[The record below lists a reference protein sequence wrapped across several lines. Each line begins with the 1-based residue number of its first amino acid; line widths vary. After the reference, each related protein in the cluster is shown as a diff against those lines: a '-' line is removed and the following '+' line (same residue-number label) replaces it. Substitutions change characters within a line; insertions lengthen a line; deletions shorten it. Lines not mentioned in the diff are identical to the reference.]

1 MLSNIILFDYFAV
14 VLTCD
19 SLAVNF
25 FSNTNFFTMAMTLGD
40 LYKKVVELGMKADP
54 RSKSDLARFMKHRKE
69 NYKKLKGKEEK
80 ELHKDRTWNP
90 YDDTRVLYGDLKRKI
105 NVCFVGIDVEAA
117 DLAVI
122 HQVNQ
127 IRVSKGKKPIDLAMA
142 HHPEG
147 YALGGLAAVMDSIQV
162 EVLRQS
168 GVPVN
173 ITEKMLAKR
182 IRDIEISIHSDNLH
196 RTMDAARLLDIPMI
210 CCHTVADNNAY
221 QTIRKI
227 IEKADIWKLKD
238 IVAALQ
244 KVPAY
249 KKAALL
255 FENAIDIQVGT
266 PESRAGK
273 VIVGGF
279 TGGTEGNPEIL
290 EFAVN
295 VAGVGTTIDMHMSRK
310 HKELAEKYR
319 LNTIVAN
326 HMASDS
332 IGMQPLVNMMRKN
345 GIEVVVGSGFVDAK
359 LPK

>member
-1 MLSNIILFDYFAV
+1 
-14 VLTCD
+14 
-19 SLAVNF
+19 
-25 FSNTNFFTMAMTLGD
+25 MAMTLGD
-40 LYKKVVELGMKADP
+40 IYKKVVEIGMKADP
-54 RSKSDLARFMKHRKE
+54 RSKQDLNRFMKYRKE
-69 NYKKLKGKEEK
+69 QYKKLKDKDEK
-80 ELHKDRTWNP
+80 VFYRDRTWNP
-90 YDDTRVLYGDLKRKI
+90 YDDTRIVFGDLKRK
-105 NVCFVGIDVEAA
+105 VEVVFVGIDVEPA

-122 HQVNQ
+122 NQVNVK
-127 IRVSKGKKPIDLAMA
+127 RVAAGKKPIDLAMA

-147 YALGGLAAVMDSIQV
+147 YALGGLASVMDSIQV
-162 EVLRQS
+162 EVLRQA

-182 IRDIEISIHSDNLH
+182 IRDIEISLHSDNLH
-196 RTMDAARLLDIPMI
+196 RTMDAARMLDIPMI

-221 QTIRKI
+221 QTIRKVV
-227 IEKADIWKLKD
+227 EKAKAWKLKD
-238 IVAALQ
+238 LVDALK

-255 FENAIDIQVGT
+255 FENPIDIQVGS

-279 TGGTEGNPEIL
+279 TGGTEGNPEVL

-319 LNTIVAN
+319 LNTVVAN

-332 IGMQPLVNMMRKN
+332 IGMQPIVNMMRKN
-345 GIEVVVGSGFVDAK
+345 GIEVVTGSGFIDSK
-359 LPK
+359 LP